1 MKRMVKRKVLLMSMA
16 VVAGLP
22 VGAHAQEG
30 NRAERHAY
38 QYSSGGRGAPISALS
53 DVIQEA
59 PEMRMSDESGS
70 ATSSLLGRLKGMAD
84 GLSSSVQA
92 VSAVDRGK
100 AWQLG
105 LSQAE
110 AAKLGATEDPRV
122 TASKP
127 VGVALSLKF

>member
-1 MKRMVKRKVLLMSMA
+1 MKRMVKPRVFLLSMA

-22 VGAHAQEG
+22 VSAHAQEG
-30 NRAERHAY
+30 NKAERHAY

-53 DVIQEA
+53 DVIREA
-59 PEMRMSDESGS
+59 PEMRMSDETGGT
-70 ATSSLLGRLKGMAD
+70 TSSLLGRLKGMAES
-84 GLSSSVQA
+84 LSSSVQA
-92 VSAVDRGK
+92 VSAVDRGQ

-105 LSQAE
+105 LSQVE
-110 AAKLGATEDPRV
+110 AARLGATEDPRL